1 MRPIVFNECFG
12 WLHDAEGE
20 TGVVLCN
27 PYGHEALWTHR
38 GWRALAAELAR
49 HQIPALR
56 FDYRGTGDSAGNE
69 NEGDAIET
77 WLNSIEDAVRYMR
90 ENTNVTRIV
99 LCGVRLGGTLAAL
112 VASRIAVDGLIM
124 MAPITSGR
132 EYLRE
137 LRIIQR
143 RWRNTA
149 AAHIEADSLKPDYV
163 ESLGFRL
170 YPDSLRHL
178 ERVALPQDLQPS
190 VSNVLLLD
198 PEKSRDS
205 SALAAFYREHE
216 INVEVDAFDDFTS
229 LLSETGNCV
238 APLAAIQRVV
248 SWVKTHLPEKAPH
261 GVLSAR
267 SMGLESAADIASNGL
282 SAAPMLCGEGFRETP
297 VIFDDGRLFGIYC
310 SPASVL
316 MDMVQS
322 DATGVDELLHSLQ
335 IDRSSVETGKYAV
348 LFTNTA
354 VIHHVGEAR
363 MWVTQARLLAQHGIA
378 SLRMDIAALG
388 DSGSAQDPVN
398 ASTLHGM
405 RSCAD
410 VSEGID
416 WLVEAG
422 HTRPSSVGICSGA
435 YLCFRATAMNPRAA
449 GAVLINQSFY
459 SWSGTE
465 RVVPKLF
472 VASTRVY
479 LASIRRADKWKRLF
493 SGQIPVATIANTLAR
508 RHLTKWRGRI
518 IDLLSKLRGQDGHIS
533 AIRKEFR
540 LMAQRGVNVSILYG
554 DFDVGLEEAQT
565 IFGRDFDW
573 FRRLPNTCTAIERS
587 LDHALFLYPARD
599 VMTRVIKDH
608 LRDAG
613 LRLAEQVGGNAYPLS
628 RLPVESVR
636 PTAADAKY
644 HTGETLA

>member
-49 HQIPALR
+49 NQFPALR
-56 FDYRGTGDSAGNE
+56 FDYRGTGDSAGTE
-69 NEGDAIET
+69 NEGDAIES
-77 WLNSIEDAVRYMR
+77 WLNSIEDAVCYMR
-90 ENTNVTRIV
+90 ENTKVTRIV

-112 VASRIAVDGLIM
+112 MASRIAVEGLIM
-124 MAPITSGR
+124 LAPITSGR

-137 LRIIQR
+137 LRLIQR

-149 AAHIEADSLKPDYV
+149 AAHIEADAQKPDYV

-170 YPDSLRHL
+170 YPETLRHF
-178 ERVALPQDLQPS
+178 ERIALPQDLQPS

-198 PEKSRDS
+198 PQKSRDS
-205 SALAAFYREHE
+205 SSLLAFYREHE
-216 INVEVDAFDDFTS
+216 VNVEVDAFDDYIS

-238 APLAAIQRVV
+238 APYAAIHRVV
-248 SWVKTHLPEKAPH
+248 SWVKTHLSEKTARDFSVAQSTASGLH
-261 GVLSAR
+261 G
-267 SMGLESAADIASNGL
+267 DIASSEL
-282 SAAPMLCGEGFRETP
+282 HVTPILCGDGFCETP
-297 VIFDDGRLFGIYC
+297 VVFDGGRLFGIYC
-310 SPASVL
+310 RPASML
-316 MDMVQS
+316 TDMVHS
-322 DATGVDELLHSLQ
+322 DTTGVDELLHTLQ
-335 IDRSSVETGKYAV
+335 IDRSSVETGQYAV
-348 LFTNTA
+348 LFANTA
-354 VIHHVGEAR
+354 TIHHIGEAR

-388 DSGSAQDPVN
+388 DSGYAQDPIN
-398 ASTLHGM
+398 ASTLHGT

-435 YLCFRATAMNPRAA
+435 YLCFRATVMNPRAG

-459 SWSGTE
+459 TWSGTE

-479 LASIRRADKWKRLF
+479 LASIRRVDKWKRLLG
-493 SGQIPVATIANTLAR
+493 GQIPVATIAYALAR
-508 RHLTKWRGRI
+508 RHLEKWGGQS

-533 AIRKEFR
+533 AVRKEFR
-540 LMAQRGVNVSILYG
+540 LLAQRGVNVSILYG

-565 IFGRDFDW
+565 IFGRDFDRL
-573 FRRLPNTCTAIERS
+573 RRLPGMRIAIERS

-599 VMTRVIKDH
+599 FMMSVIKDH
-608 LRDAG
+608 LHDAG
-613 LRLAEQVGGNAYPLS
+613 LGPTEHASGNAYQFS
-628 RLPVESVR
+628 RIPVESVR
-636 PTAADAKY
+636 PTPADAQY
-644 HTGETLA
+644 HAGETLA